1 MKWMITF
8 AAAVQPDEQMEV
20 LRMKGDKSWRLILNI
35 NGNPEDVIAYPS
47 ALAEGR
53 IAGKYMLSK
62 EKLPDTLVIQGFV
75 SKGIIAGADME
86 VNREAAEKADIKLVK
101 MPRAGRGGPQPVGTL
116 EYAELIK
123 NASRNFK
130 AVQSDP
136 EDPAVLLYTSGTT
149 GNPKGVTLTHKNFI
163 AQTQMVGTIMPIKPE
178 DRIVLVL
185 PLYHVYGLANGL
197 ICGIQSG
204 ASLSLIP
211 QYSPQKLYS
220 NINAVKATLLIAIPT
235 MYTHLLQMARV
246 RKANTPQSLRLC
258 VSGGA
263 PLALSTI
270 QEFMEVFNT
279 QIAEGYGLT
288 ETTSA
293 VSLNKTGESFKPGS
307 IGPASPGVEMK
318 IVDDNGQEVEDG
330 TEGEIIIKGEMVTS
344 GYWNNK
350 EATQAVLKDGWLYTG
365 DLGHRDPDGF
375 FFITD
380 RKKDLIIRGG
390 FNISPRE
397 VEEVIMS
404 HPAVEEAAVVSVPDK
419 NDREAVK
426 TYVVL
431 KSGAEL
437 SQRELLSYCAQ
448 HLADYKIPK
457 IVEFTAALPKS
468 ATGKVLR
475 RELRDALQDAVEDM

>member
-1 MKWMITF
+1 MITF
-8 AAAVQPDEQMEV
+8 AAAVQPDEKMEV
-20 LRMKGDKSWRLILNI
+20 LRMKGDKSWRLILNLK
-35 NGNPEDVIAYPS
+35 GNPEDVVAYPS

-86 VNREAAEKADIKLVK
+86 VNREAADKENIKLVK

-116 EYAELIK
+116 EYSELIK

-136 EDPAVLLYTSGTT
+136 EDPAVFLYTSGTT

-163 AQTQMVGTIMPIKPE
+163 AQTNMVDAIMPIKPE
-178 DRIVLVL
+178 DRMILVL

-197 ICGIQSG
+197 ICGIKSG

-211 QYSPQKLYS
+211 QYSPQKLYN

-270 QEFMEVFNT
+270 REFMEVFQT

-307 IGPASPGVEMK
+307 IGPVSPGVGMK
-318 IVDDNGQEVEDG
+318 IVDDNGHDVEDG
-330 TEGEIIIKGEMVTS
+330 VEGEIIIKGEMVTP
-344 GYWNNK
+344 GYWNN
-350 EATQAVLKDGWLYTG
+350 EAATQAVLKDGWLYTG
-365 DLGHRDPDGF
+365 DLGHRDQDGF

-404 HPAVEEAAVVSVPDK
+404 HSAVEEAAVVSVPDR
-419 NDREAVK
+419 NEREAVK
-426 TYVVL
+426 AFVVL
-431 KSGAEL
+431 KVGAEL
-437 SQRELLSYCAQ
+437 SQRAIISYCAQ

-457 IVEFTAALPKS
+457 IFEFTATLPKS

-475 RELRDALQDAVEDM
+475 RELRDALNAEGEGI